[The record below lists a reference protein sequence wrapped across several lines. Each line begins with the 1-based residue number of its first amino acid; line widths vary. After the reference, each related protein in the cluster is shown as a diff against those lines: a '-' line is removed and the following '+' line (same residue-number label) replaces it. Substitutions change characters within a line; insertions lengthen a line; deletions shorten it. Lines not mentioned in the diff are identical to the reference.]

1 MEKVR
6 LYFVEAYDEL
16 MHKVTWPTWPEL
28 QSSAIIVLVT
38 AIIISMLVVAMDIT
52 FKYGTGALYKLF
64 IGEEWRQWQ
73 KIKNG
78 M

>member
-38 AIIISMLVVAMDIT
+38 AIIISMLVVAMDIP
-52 FKYGTGALYKLF
+52 FKYGTGALYTLF
-64 IGEEWRQWQ
+64 IG
-73 KIKNG
+73 
-78 M
+78 

>member
-38 AIIISMLVVAMDIT
+38 AIIISLLVVAMDIT

-64 IGEEWRQWQ
+64 IG
-73 KIKNG
+73 
-78 M
+78 

>member
-64 IGEEWRQWQ
+64 IG
-73 KIKNG
+73 
-78 M
+78 